1 MMDRPLDI
9 TLVQGAFLP
18 VPALL
23 GGAVEKVWHA
33 LGQEFARG
41 GHRVVHVSRA
51 HPSLPARNEENGV
64 EHRRVRGYETPRS
77 LWRLKLLD
85 LAYSLRARRALPPA
99 DILVTNTFWLPAIER
114 RRSRGRPYVHVA
126 RYPKGQ
132 LRLYPRRAV
141 LQTVSEPIRAAI
153 LREISD
159 AARVRVIPYPLSPV
173 YLVSRDEP
181 RPIMLYTGR
190 LHPEKGVHLLIDAF
204 ARAASGALRGWTLRL
219 IGPWKTSQGGGG
231 DAYRETLA
239 AAAAKLTGR
248 VELLEPIFDERQLVS
263 HYRSAA
269 VFVYPSQAEFGETFG
284 LSVLEAM
291 AAGCAPVVSALGC
304 FGDFVRP
311 GENGL
316 VFDHRAADPAG
327 ELSRSL
333 QQVATSREFRER
345 LRAAAWQTARSYTL
359 PEIAARFIEDFR
371 NILEPLPAAGSY
383 LNECLPNSR

>member
-1 MMDRPLDI
+1 
-9 TLVQGAFLP
+9 A
-18 VPALL
+18 
-23 GGAVEKVWHA
+23 
-33 LGQEFARG
+33 
-41 GHRVVHVSRA
+41 
-51 HPSLPARNEENGV
+51 N
-64 EHRRVRGYETPRS
+64 
-77 LWRLKLLD
+77 
-85 LAYSLRARRALPPA
+85 
-99 DILVTNTFWLPAIER
+99 
-114 RRSRGRPYVHVA
+114 
-126 RYPKGQ
+126 
-132 LRLYPRRAV
+132 
-141 LQTVSEPIRAAI
+141 
-153 LREISD
+153 
-159 AARVRVIPYPLSPV
+159 
-173 YLVSRDEP
+173 
-181 RPIMLYTGR
+181 
-190 LHPEKGVHLLIDAF
+190 
-204 ARAASGALRGWTLRL
+204 GALRGWTLRL

-239 AAAAKLTGR
+239 AAAAKLPGR

-263 HYRSAA
+263 HYRDAA
-269 VFVYPSQAEFGETFG
+269 VFVYPSLAEFGETFG

-327 ELSRSL
+327 ELSRTL

-359 PEIAARFIEDFR
+359 PEVAARFIEDFR

>member
-1 MMDRPLDI
+1 MIRPLDI

-41 GHRVVHVSRA
+41 GHRVVHVSRSHA
-51 HPSLPARNEENGV
+51 SLPARNLEHGV

-85 LAYSLRARRALPPA
+85 LAYSLRARRALPRA
-99 DILVTNTFWLPAIER
+99 DVLVTNTFWLPAIER
-114 RRSRGRPYVHVA
+114 RASRGRPYVHVA

-132 LRLYPRRAV
+132 LRFYPQRAV

-153 LREISD
+153 LREVAD
-159 AARVRVIPYPLSPV
+159 ASRVRVIPYPLSPV
-173 YLVSRDEP
+173 YLISRDEP
-181 RPIMLYTGR
+181 RPVMLYTGR
-190 LHPEKGVHLLIDAF
+190 LHPEKGVHLLVDAF
-204 ARAASGALRGWTLRL
+204 NRAANGALRGWTLRL

-231 DAYRETLA
+231 EAYRETLA
-239 AAAAKLTGR
+239 SAAAKSPGR
-248 VELLEPIFDERQLVS
+248 IELIDPIFDERRLVE
-263 HYRSAA
+263 HYREAA
-269 VFVYPSQAEFGETFG
+269 VFVYPSLAEFGETFG

-291 AAGCAPVVSALGC
+291 AAGCAPVVSSLAC

-316 VFDHRAADPAG
+316 VFNHRAADPAA
-327 ELSRSL
+327 ELAVAL
-333 QQVATSREFRER
+333 EQVAASTEFRER
-345 LRAAAWQTARSYTL
+345 LRAAAWNTARNYTL
-359 PEIAARFIEDFR
+359 PEIAARFIDDFR
-371 NILEPLPAAGSY
+371 HILEPLPSGRSY
-383 LNECLPNSR
+383 LNQCLPNSR